1 MISRAVRAETRSR
14 AKEDIKRVIN
24 AIDKVRHWEKKW
36 VTVGDT
42 TMKIFKWVPIS
53 SQEAERKRKR
63 KQEQMAE
70 MQESQENENESQL
83 SQEGLTGEDTS
94 QSLPAMDDENSLITA
109 DTTTQP
115 TTFSPG
121 TFTANDEDSN
131 LSTSAN
137 QASNQGAESDEANT
151 AMRLAMGLLGD
162 DSDSHSG
169 NNEQSLDGPPAKKPC
184 TSEPNNTDSTG

>member
-70 MQESQENENESQL
+70 IQESSQENQNESR
-83 SQEGLTGEDTS
+83 EGLTGEDTS

-109 DTTTQP
+109 DTTTQA

-137 QASNQGAESDEANT
+137 QVSNQGVESDEANT

-169 NNEQSLDGPPAKKPC
+169 NNEQSLDGPPPAKKPC
-184 TSEPNNTDSTG
+184 TSEPNNIDNTG